1 MIYGCIA
8 EKLGHSFSKDIHNR
22 LFDYSYELQEIP
34 ADKLDEFMRAKQ
46 FKAINVTIPYKE
58 RVIPYLSFISETAQ
72 KIGAVNTIV
81 NKDGVLYGYNT
92 DFSGMTALINRSSI
106 ALKDKKVIILGSGG
120 TSKTAFA
127 VAHSMYASSVY
138 KVSRDKKEGC
148 ITYEEALQNH
158 SDAQIIIN
166 TTPVGMYPN
175 IAKSPIDISY
185 YKCAEGVVDAVY
197 NPLRSKLVCDARKL
211 GIKAVGGLYM
221 LVAQAAVA
229 SEKFIDTIVPDSE
242 IERVFKEVYLS
253 KENIILTGMPG
264 SGKSTIGKLLAKE
277 LGFCF
282 IDSDEEIIKKAGKP
296 ITDIFAEVGEEG
308 FRKIEKEVIFEISSK
323 QHSVIATGGGAIL
336 DMGNIDLLREN
347 GRIYFIDRDIEN
359 IVATTDRPLSSTRE
373 DLEKRYG
380 ERYPLYCERCDRKI
394 KIGNNADE
402 NMQIIKKDFL
412 YENTCY

>member
-1 MIYGCIA
+1 
-8 EKLGHSFSKDIHNR
+8 
-22 LFDYSYELQEIP
+22 
-34 ADKLDEFMRAKQ
+34 
-46 FKAINVTIPYKE
+46 
-58 RVIPYLSFISETAQ
+58 
-72 KIGAVNTIV
+72 
-81 NKDGVLYGYNT
+81 
-92 DFSGMTALINRSSI
+92 
-106 ALKDKKVIILGSGG
+106 
-120 TSKTAFA
+120 
-127 VAHSMYASSVY
+127 
-138 KVSRDKKEGC
+138 
-148 ITYEEALQNH
+148 
-158 SDAQIIIN
+158 
-166 TTPVGMYPN
+166 
-175 IAKSPIDISY
+175 
-185 YKCAEGVVDAVY
+185 
-197 NPLRSKLVCDARKL
+197 
-211 GIKAVGGLYM
+211 
-221 LVAQAAVA
+221 
-229 SEKFIDTIVPDSE
+229 
-242 IERVFKEVYLS
+242 
-253 KENIILTGMPG
+253 MPG

-308 FRKIEKEVIFEISSK
+308 FRKIEKEDIFEISSK